1 MAKNMTL
8 FDRHPGLVV
17 VGILLVL
24 VIVSKIFGLGSGLF
38 IGIFGLLFGA
48 VFIVLIAG
56 FFQEL
61 RNINRLR
68 RAPSKNLGQVS
79 SGYFL
84 FSVKAPKIG
93 TSIIDKRDFAWREL
107 TLNRYAGGNK
117 TYRNLI
123 ESYESTTP
131 PAFVRVSDETSQAF
145 VPTNNAQIDVPK
157 NQIRDVSLDVRQS
170 LVDQDLFGPEI
181 LAGDRWILTERIL
194 ASDKKLTIL
203 GHLSELQS
211 DQIPG
216 SAAWA
221 RDLTKKAKGN
231 ASTGKSYWSNF
242 KLDRE
247 DRQEWQAEM
256 RSIEKIGVEEK
267 PSGDVTVRI
276 LTPDYSDKPRRPLVI
291 SDFGKSKLVDY
302 QYGALWTYI
311 GGAIIVLIVAA
322 ALFFKH

>member
-24 VIVSKIFGLGSGLF
+24 VIVSKILGLGSGLF
-38 IGIFGLLFGA
+38 IGIFGLLLGA
-48 VFIVLIAG
+48 VFIMLIAG

-68 RAPSKNLGQVS
+68 LAPSKPLGQVQ

-93 TSIIDKRDFAWREL
+93 TSVIDNRDFAWREL

-123 ESYESTTP
+123 ESYESTSP
-131 PAFVRVSDETSQAF
+131 SAFMRVSDETTQAF
-145 VPTNNAQIDVPK
+145 VPTNSAQIDVPK
-157 NQIRDVSLDVRQS
+157 NQIRDVSLEVRQS
-170 LVDQDLFGPEI
+170 LVDQDLFGSEI

-203 GHLSELQS
+203 GYLSELQS

-221 RDLTKKAKGN
+221 RDLTKKTKSN
-231 ASTGKSYWSNF
+231 ESPDKSYWSNF
-242 KLDRE
+242 KLDRG

-256 RSIEKIGVEEK
+256 RKLEEIGTDEK
-267 PSGDVTVRI
+267 PAGNITVRI
-276 LTPDYSDKPRRPLVI
+276 LTPDYSVKPRRPLVI

-311 GGAIIVLIVAA
+311 GGAIIVLVVAA
-322 ALFFKH
+322 AFFFKH